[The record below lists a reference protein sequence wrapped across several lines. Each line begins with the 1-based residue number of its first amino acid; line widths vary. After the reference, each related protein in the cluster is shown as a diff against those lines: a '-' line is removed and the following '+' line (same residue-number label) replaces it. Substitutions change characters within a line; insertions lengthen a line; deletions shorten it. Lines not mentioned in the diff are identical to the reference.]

1 MYTSIDFLTVGLSFL
16 FSVEDMEK
24 FLINLKRKAPSSPP
38 PSSPPPSSSQ
48 SDLDDLDNLP
58 WDPAD
63 RKRISE
69 YNANQ
74 KNEVIR
80 KYLMRGPCQ
89 PRGHIFKQSMKGG
102 VLRRF
107 NPAWFDQFPNWLE
120 YSVKKDAAFCLYCY
134 LFRDNAGKG
143 GRNDAW
149 TIDGFSSWNKAKNIS
164 EHVGAVNSFHNNAAM
179 KCENLMK
186 QGQSIKHAF
195 HKQDDITKNEYR
207 IRLNASIDASRF
219 LLRQGLPFRGHEEK
233 DETANNGNFV
243 ELLKYTAEQN
253 EDVSKVVLRNAP
265 GNNQMTSPKIQ
276 KDIVQCFAEEL
287 IKSIIDEIDHDVFG
301 LLVDESADVSYKE
314 QMAVVFRYVDKSGI
328 VKERFIS
335 LTHVSDTSSSSLKSA
350 IDSLFAK
357 YGLSITKVRGQG
369 YDGASNMKG
378 EFNGLRSLIS
388 KENTSAYYV
397 HCFAH
402 QLQLVVVAVAK
413 KHFDV
418 GNFFDMISLLLN
430 VVGASCKRKDA
441 FRENHKETIE
451 KEVNDGERKT
461 GKGLNQDVSVQ
472 RPGMTRWGSHYRT
485 LLRVVECFSSI
496 VKVLAC
502 VEKDGADDSKRRQ
515 AYGLLSYVDSFDFVF
530 YLQVMVHLLGVT
542 NSLSLALQNR
552 DQDILNAMSLVAS
565 TKRQLQKF
573 RDDGWNALM
582 LKVSSFSKKHG
593 IEELDMKEDF
603 LDTRRRRKKTGV
615 TNEHHYKVNCLY
627 AILDLQLQ
635 EFNDRFNEV
644 NTELLICAASLSPID
659 LFSQFD
665 HSKLMRLSTFYP
677 SDFSQGECISLDQQ
691 LDVYIDN
698 IRSDERFTHL
708 EDLGE
713 LARTLVETRKHLSF
727 PLVYRLLKL
736 ILILPVATATV
747 ERSFSA
753 MKIVKTDRRNR
764 IGDQFLNDCLI
775 CFIEKDVFEK
785 ITNVTVMKRFQD
797 MKDRRVLL

>member
-1 MYTSIDFLTVGLSFL
+1 
-16 FSVEDMEK
+16 
-24 FLINLKRKAPSSPP
+24 
-38 PSSPPPSSSQ
+38 
-48 SDLDDLDNLP
+48 
-58 WDPAD
+58 
-63 RKRISE
+63 
-69 YNANQ
+69 
-74 KNEVIR
+74 
-80 KYLMRGPCQ
+80 
-89 PRGHIFKQSMKGG
+89 MKGG

-186 QGQSIKHAF
+186 QG
-195 HKQDDITKNEYR
+195 
-207 IRLNASIDASRF
+207 
-219 LLRQGLPFRGHEEK
+219 LPFRGHEEK

-253 EDVSKVVLRNAP
+253 EDVK
-265 GNNQMTSPKIQ
+265 
-276 KDIVQCFAEEL
+276 L

-369 YDGASNMKG
+369 YDGA
-378 EFNGLRSLIS
+378 
-388 KENTSAYYV
+388 
-397 HCFAH
+397 
-402 QLQLVVVAVAK
+402 
-413 KHFDV
+413 
-418 GNFFDMISLLLN
+418 
-430 VVGASCKRKDA
+430 VGASCKRKDA

-472 RPGMTRWGSHYRT
+472 RPGMARWGSHYRT

-496 VKVLAC
+496 
-502 VEKDGADDSKRRQ
+502 
-515 AYGLLSYVDSFDFVF
+515 
-530 YLQVMVHLLGVT
+530 
-542 NSLSLALQNR
+542 
-552 DQDILNAMSLVAS
+552 
-565 TKRQLQKF
+565 
-573 RDDGWNALM
+573 
-582 LKVSSFSKKHG
+582 
-593 IEELDMKEDF
+593 
-603 LDTRRRRKKTGV
+603 
-615 TNEHHYKVNCLY
+615 
-627 AILDLQLQ
+627 LQ